1 VFRFAAEIKQG
12 DLVVAAQGGQVLGVG
27 KIEGDY
33 YYAEDAE
40 ETRHQRPVTWLSTE
54 EWRLPTPEGLQ
65 TTIWRLK
72 KDIANLIAVEEHL
85 LAPIKHEASNDVHPV
100 AKLTGVAGE
109 IQAVLER
116 KGQVILYGPP
126 GTGKTYWAERAVRDL
141 AAHSRF
147 GAPFDALDEATREVL
162 TEGSPEMRPCIRLCC
177 FHPAYGY
184 EDFLEAYRP
193 DVEGGQ
199 MHFVERDG
207 IFKKLCEDAAKDP
220 RPFYL
225 VIDEINRGDIPRIFG
240 ELLTVIEK
248 DKRGKL
254 ITLPLTGEPFAVPP
268 NVFIVG
274 TMNTADRSIALLDA
288 ALRRRF
294 GFIELMPDSSTLGS
308 AVAGN
313 IPLAKWLDAL
323 NRRVLEH
330 VGKDARNLQVGHSYF
345 LESESPIGEFKA
357 FAQVILEDVVPL
369 LEEYCYGDFEAL
381 EKILGSGLVNR
392 EKQSVRR
399 DLFEPG
405 NEEALDQALLQPSP
419 EISTAVETVSLD
431 SVLLPETEDEGD
443 NAEED
448 L

>member
-1 VFRFAAEIKQG
+1 
-12 DLVVAAQGGQVLGVG
+12 
-27 KIEGDY
+27 
-33 YYAEDAE
+33 
-40 ETRHQRPVTWLSTE
+40 
-54 EWRLPTPEGLQ
+54 
-65 TTIWRLK
+65 
-72 KDIANLIAVEEHL
+72 
-85 LAPIKHEASNDVHPV
+85 
-100 AKLTGVAGE
+100 VAGE

-116 KGQVILYGPP
+116 KGQAILYGPP

-147 GAPFDALDEATREVL
+147 GLPFDALDEASRESL
-162 TEGSPEMRPCIRLCC
+162 TEGSPAMRPCIRLCC

-193 DVEGGQ
+193 HVEHRQ
-199 MHFVERDG
+199 MQFVERDG
-207 IFKKLCEDAAKDP
+207 IFKKLCEDAASDP

-225 VIDEINRGDIPRIFG
+225 IIDEINRGDIPRIFG

-248 DKRGKL
+248 NKRGKP
-254 ITLPLTGEPFAVPP
+254 ITLPLTGKALIVPP

-294 GFIELMPDSSTLGS
+294 GFIELMPDSSTLRS

-313 IPLAKWLDAL
+313 VPLAKWLDAL
-323 NRRVLEH
+323 NSRVLEH

-345 LESESPIGEFKA
+345 LESELPIGEFKA

-381 EKILGSGLVNR
+381 EKILGSGLVDR
-392 EKQSVRR
+392 GRQSVRR

-405 NEEALDQALLQPSP
+405 NEEALEQALLQPSP
-419 EISTAVETVSLD
+419 ELSTAAETVSSD
-431 SVLLPETEDEGD
+431 NVLLPETEDEGNGAD
-443 NAEED
+443 DD